1 MNRRRQRT
9 IRNKGVIAAARAQR
23 TPPPG
28 ERLAFRV
35 DPWTRRIIRP
45 LLISAL
51 AASLAVAILVI
62 VQISSPDEPWLGVAF
77 LCWLAALE
85 GAYTAAWLNNPDS
98 HGVDRAA
105 YRVAEILLLMVLVRV
120 YTWLL
125 FGLGIPSRDEMR
137 LFLTAPLSLL
147 ATGGFVTATLGTLIA
162 WWMAVS
168 TSRTFAHLDISIYE
182 VQFYTLSQAEQK
194 AKADDRPIQIP
205 RQELLSRYLT
215 SWLTI
220 GMLIIVLAALS
231 TYEVNQFATVT
242 NPFEITRLGLRPAM
256 LFALLTYFLAGLWLL
271 SHARLLRMN
280 AHWLIDGFAKEA
292 SLERGWQRSS
302 LVLLLAI
309 AFITAFLPIGSTLA
323 ISRIL
328 FTALNG
334 LAYLASLIY
343 SFFGA
348 LFAAVLVALTRNAEQ
363 QPPQQ
368 PLDIPPL
375 PTPAPNI
382 PPVAPNPVV
391 TMLISSAFWA
401 LMIAIVIGSLLFFL
415 RERGYRLDVKQ
426 VRSYWGT
433 TKGWLRDLWAR
444 LTGHVRMAGNSLR
457 VRLREASAN
466 QSAPGRPPLS
476 RPRLFRLGSLS
487 PREQIRYYYLALV
500 RRAGERGVRRTRNQT
515 PLEYTQALTDE
526 WPEAEGDLEEITT
539 AFLEARYSRKPFGK
553 GDVNPIRERWNRLKA
568 RLRARR
574 LAD

>member
-1 MNRRRQRT
+1 
-9 IRNKGVIAAARAQR
+9 
-23 TPPPG
+23 
-28 ERLAFRV
+28 
-35 DPWTRRIIRP
+35 
-45 LLISAL
+45 
-51 AASLAVAILVI
+51 
-62 VQISSPDEPWLGVAF
+62 
-77 LCWLAALE
+77 
-85 GAYTAAWLNNPDS
+85 
-98 HGVDRAA
+98 
-105 YRVAEILLLMVLVRV
+105 
-120 YTWLL
+120 
-125 FGLGIPSRDEMR
+125 
-137 LFLTAPLSLL
+137 
-147 ATGGFVTATLGTLIA
+147 
-162 WWMAVS
+162 
-168 TSRTFAHLDISIYE
+168 
-182 VQFYTLSQAEQK
+182 
-194 AKADDRPIQIP
+194 
-205 RQELLSRYLT
+205 
-215 SWLTI
+215 
-220 GMLIIVLAALS
+220 
-231 TYEVNQFATVT
+231 
-242 NPFEITRLGLRPAM
+242 
-256 LFALLTYFLAGLWLL
+256 
-271 SHARLLRMN
+271 MN

-363 QPPQQ
+363 QPPPQ